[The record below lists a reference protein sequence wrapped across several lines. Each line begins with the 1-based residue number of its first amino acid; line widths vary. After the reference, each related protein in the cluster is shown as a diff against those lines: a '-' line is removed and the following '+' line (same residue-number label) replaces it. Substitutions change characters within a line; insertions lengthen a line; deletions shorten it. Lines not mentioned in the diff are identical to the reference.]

1 MRTLLSFISAFLIT
15 VSTANALTYT
25 VRKGDSLGKIAKRFH
40 TTVTSLK
47 KINHLKSNVIYPG
60 QKLKIPSSSEKNKQR
75 YIIYKVKRG
84 DSLKKLAKRF
94 GTTVSEI
101 KRINHLKKNVIY
113 VGQKLKIPTKT
124 PHPTYKSQKIS
135 SSKNE
140 VKYSPNGLMK
150 VPVYKYYRVRRGDS
164 ILKIAKK
171 FRVSPRMIIRLN
183 HLRKPYIIRPGQ
195 KLKIL
200 VGYRDVI
207 KLNRPIEFHFPL
219 DGRVDPTVREKGY
232 PGIFI
237 IGKVGQKVRAA
248 ETGIVKFAG
257 KEDHFLKAYGKTVI
271 IQHPEGYRTVYSN
284 LDQIFVKPKQVV
296 KRGEVIGTAGTSGD
310 WGKPGVYFEISK
322 VYKNK
327 VYPIN
332 PLEVL
337 K

>member
-1 MRTLLSFISAFLIT
+1 MRTLLSVISAFLIT
-15 VSTANALTYT
+15 VSTAKALTYT
-25 VRKGDSLGKIAKRFH
+25 VKKGDSLGKIAKKFH
-40 TTVTSLK
+40 VTVTSLK
-47 KINHLKSNVIYPG
+47 RINHLRSNIIYPG
-60 QKLKIPSSSEKNKQR
+60 QKLKIPSKNKKVSQS
-75 YIIYKVKRG
+75 YIVYKVKRG

-94 GTTVSEI
+94 KTTISEI
-101 KRINHLKKNVIY
+101 KRINHLKNNTIY
-113 VGQKLKIPTKT
+113 VGQKLKIPYSYSHKRTSS
-124 PHPTYKSQKIS
+124 HKSQ
-135 SSKNE
+135 
-140 VKYSPNGLMK
+140 VKYSTNGLMK
-150 VPVYKYYRVRRGDS
+150 VPVHKYYRVRKGDS

-219 DGRVDPTVREKGY
+219 DGRVDPTIREKGY

-237 IGKVGQKVRAA
+237 IGREGEKVKAA
-248 ETGIVKFAG
+248 ETGVVKFAG

-271 IQHPEGYRTVYSN
+271 IQHPKGYRTVYSN